1 MGKNS
6 FYCKYIKRILDV
18 CCAFAA
24 FAVFGWL
31 YLIIAVL
38 VRINLGSPI
47 IFHQS
52 RPGRISRVT
61 GEEEL
66 FQLCKFRTM
75 TDERDGSGQL
85 LPDTVR
91 LTKFGKFLRATSLDE
106 LPEAWNILKGDMSVI
121 GPRPL
126 TVSYLQYY
134 TKKEHHRH
142 DVRPGLSGL
151 AQVMGRN
158 AICWEDKFKYDL
170 DYIER
175 VSFFLDIKIVFLT
188 IKNVLKRDGIGQGEE
203 APVSLSVERQDMEQC
218 KDET

>member
-18 CCAFAA
+18 CCAIAA
-24 FAVFGWL
+24 FVVFGWL

-52 RPGRISRVT
+52 RPGKIDRVT
-61 GEEEL
+61 GEERI

-75 TDERDGSGQL
+75 SNEKDDNGKL

-134 TKKEHHRH
+134 TKEEHHRH

-158 AICWEDKFKYDL
+158 AISWEDKFKYDL

-175 VSFFLDIKIVFLT
+175 VSFLLDIKIIFLT

-203 APVSLSVERQDMEQC
+203 APVSLSVERKELEQ
-218 KDET
+218 